1 MRQVLVDP
9 IAARLDKLRTYY
21 LHFNVFVRY
30 GLTFKQFVAKVDNG
44 TWVAYKAPVVAE

>member
-1 MRQVLVDP
+1 VTQILIVDP

-30 GLTFKQFVAKVDNG
+30 NLTFKQFVDKVDAG
-44 TWVAYKAPVVAE
+44 TWVAYLA